1 MINTGLQ
8 GIVGKSKMDNWL
20 QTRIDICYL
29 QGQIIQLYKTR
40 TSISE
45 EIVRKEEELEI
56 ERAKIKKEV
65 E

>member
-1 MINTGLQ
+1 
-8 GIVGKSKMDNWL
+8 MDNWL

-45 EIVRKEEELEI
+45 EIVKKEEELEI
-56 ERAKIKKEV
+56 QREKIKKEV

>member
-1 MINTGLQ
+1 
-8 GIVGKSKMDNWL
+8 MDNWL

-40 TSISE
+40 NSLSQ
-45 EIVRKEEELEI
+45 EIVKKEEELEI
-56 ERAKIKKEV
+56 EREKIKKEV

>member
-1 MINTGLQ
+1 
-8 GIVGKSKMDNWL
+8 MDNWL

-65 E
+65 EWYT

>member
-1 MINTGLQ
+1 
-8 GIVGKSKMDNWL
+8 MDTWL

-40 TSISE
+40 NSLSQ
-45 EIVRKEEELEI
+45 EIVKKEEELEI
-56 ERAKIKKEV
+56 EREKIKKEV

>member
-1 MINTGLQ
+1 
-8 GIVGKSKMDNWL
+8 MDNWL

-29 QGQIIQLYKTR
+29 QGQIIQLYRTR

-45 EIVRKEEELEI
+45 EIVKKEEELETYR
-56 ERAKIKKEV
+56 EKIKSEV

>member
-1 MINTGLQ
+1 MGNDWI
-8 GIVGKSKMDNWL
+8 

-40 TSISE
+40 NSISE
-45 EIVRKEEELEI
+45 EIDKKEKELEI